1 MRTMTAFSE
10 YVSAHYRAE
19 VCQGLS
25 DLRITDRYGDVY
37 ATEYVRVGHTPDDEP
52 LIYLDNGEY
61 IFACDVV
68 SVDGV
73 GE

>member
-1 MRTMTAFSE
+1 MRAMTAFSN

-19 VCQGLS
+19 VCRELS
-25 DLRITDRYGDVY
+25 DLRITDRYGDVH
-37 ATEYVRVGHTPDDEP
+37 ATEYVRIGFTPDDEP

-61 IFACDVV
+61 VFACDVV

-73 GE
+73 EQ